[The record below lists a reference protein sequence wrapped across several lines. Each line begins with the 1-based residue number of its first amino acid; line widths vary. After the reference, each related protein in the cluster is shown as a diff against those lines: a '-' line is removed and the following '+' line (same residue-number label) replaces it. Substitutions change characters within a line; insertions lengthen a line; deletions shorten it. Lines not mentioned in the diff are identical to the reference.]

1 MKSANEGKKELT
13 LEQKNLDMDL
23 WIIAIVTGVVFMC
36 YAMFSK
42 ELSAFMKNMDIPVLV
57 RLMAVAGF
65 QYGLAGL
72 GITIVCIIRR
82 LSFKNFGLVKTN
94 SVKAIVGTVICFL
107 PYILFRI
114 ISGQFVAYQPFSVL
128 MTEEVLQSGFPISV
142 IGMLIIAIAWGFF
155 EGFNYAVMA
164 DIINKRYPSKKWWID
179 IGAIVC
185 VIMCILFHPFSTSI
199 LGIIEILVNIVAIYG
214 MLLVKKKT
222 DNAWGC
228 VFAFCFIW
236 NAM

>member
-1 MKSANEGKKELT
+1 MKKANEGKKELT
-13 LEQKNLDMDL
+13 LEQKKLDMDL

-57 RLMAVAGF
+57 RLLAVAGF

-107 PYILFRI
+107 PYILFRT